1 MVSHRSTLALILIFV
16 PILVTVI
23 SAFRVRLPG
32 GSHEVK
38 SERRHK
44 CEDCGVSDFSLDPVV
59 HSFKKESA
67 KRTLDDIKK
76 VLSEKRHL
84 FEEKLAKDDE
94 QDDDENENGDDDESD
109 SVKASS
115 ERLKKVE
122 TKSNLDTKSRSKKVS
137 LILDFNDDD
146 DDDDDSEVEDDDDY
160 DLPKLS
166 DHKKPVVV
174 DSKIHIDD
182 KEKSTTLVK
191 PLLKPSVITKDKKE
205 YVIDNN
211 DKDDITGQTKQKV
224 DISSIK
230 TVLKESLKSKAEI
243 EKPLKTTP
251 KVEIKSDNEKDLK
264 QSVKDLP
271 KIKIISKSKDIPI
284 VSEPNEK
291 AVKSEA
297 KEKEKTKPK
306 SSDKESVKI
315 SKSLAEDVLQKKTI
329 PESKK
334 SAVLTSEEKIDTK
347 RDTPRSDSKDSRLQH
362 ISDVLHRRN
371 LLHSEFEDFYA
382 FFPTFAPNFSRVHNP
397 ECRRHGQILLRQL
410 RGTKLWALNM
420 LDATAKIPSGL
431 LQGNGIQL
439 GDFDQCL
446 GIRARVQLDTG
457 SIVKIQGK
465 YCLAMI
471 DVKAEHPDLEAP
483 VHLAQSRNLF
493 KSRIDDPGHF
503 VPRFSTLSWGVCVP
517 SPCSP
522 EDVEVIFRDAI
533 KHYQYKTGI
542 SIRVKVDQNDCYTR
556 KGPNWWKEWL
566 DLPTILTLSLYATVI
581 SLVFIA
587 TLQDYLGTNNSEEET
602 TEEGKSDEEED
613 DEKQGKEKQKKSSD
627 GFLSSFSL
635 YNTLGRLV
643 APASSEEIA
652 CIHGVR
658 AVATVALLFAH
669 KFLPIA
675 LTPYTNRLKISEIVT
690 SPLLSWCR
698 AGWMFTDCFLLIS
711 GTLTSYRKSTSDTMA
726 SKLLSRYFRLTPAL
740 FAVVVFYAYIWD
752 NISSGPMWGT
762 LVTRNVE
769 LCQQGWWWNLLY
781 VQNYFGFEDMCA
793 PQTHHMAI
801 DFQLTILGGILV
813 WAIQSDVPF
822 SGTVTQLL
830 HLLAAYSRYT
840 TFRDHRLTALAYQ
853 GVSVSQLYRT
863 GRLSYTS
870 ILHRC
875 SPYLIGISL
884 GLALRKKSGISKL
897 LSFLGWFTCAS
908 LWGLVL
914 WAGADSG
921 YFDYRYDVTFAAI
934 YATLAPFATALGFAW
949 MIYAVHKNSNGYLS
963 QLLCSRPLLFI
974 SRISYAVYLIQ
985 FIVYLTK
992 TATVRSP
999 KEFSYTT
1006 LFDIQEIFT
1015 IVFSSILLTITLV
1028 IPLQSVPKI
1037 SFESKT
1043 ETVEEN
1049 DTEKETT
1056 EQNDVHNKQEND
1068 IKLEKE
1074 QLSREVP
1081 QRRSFMAHREVLEE
1095 IPEVDVEYETQRDSN
1110 EALEEILEEEDDLEE
1125 EMEEKE
1131 DEDLEIIEE
1140 EQGEEDEEGPEA
1152 TQYLTR
1158 SFSGENEQ
1166 DIDEWEWTTD
1176 GNDRGSQHF
1185 RYSRKE

>member
-483 VHLAQSRNLF
+483 VHLAQSRN
-493 KSRIDDPGHF
+493 
-503 VPRFSTLSWGVCVP
+503 
-517 SPCSP
+517 
-522 EDVEVIFRDAI
+522 
-533 KHYQYKTGI
+533 
-542 SIRVKVDQNDCYTR
+542 
-556 KGPNWWKEWL
+556 
-566 DLPTILTLSLYATVI
+566 LSLYATVI

-1166 DIDEWEWTTD
+1166 DIDEWEWTTN